1 MSVNVSG
8 GRSLRVM
15 NAASED
21 AGRYTCIVSNS
32 AGEERNNFDLNV
44 LGNAALYMGQFRKF
58 IYLFFINEHCF
69 YEFQSLNT
77 VARSKHIDISNS
89 VT

>member
-1 MSVNVSG
+1 MSVIVSG
-8 GRSLRVM
+8 GRGLRLM
-15 NAASED
+15 HAARED

-32 AGEERNNFDLNV
+32 AGEERKNFDLNV

-58 IYLFFINEHCF
+58 SYFVFINEHSF

-77 VARSKHIDISNS
+77 VARNKH
-89 VT
+89 

>member
-32 AGEERNNFDLNV
+32 AGEERKNFDLNV
-44 LGNAALYMGQFRKF
+44 LGNAWDTFENVVIF
-58 IYLFFINEHCF
+58 C
-69 YEFQSLNT
+69 S
-77 VARSKHIDISNS
+77 
-89 VT
+89 